1 MQTARIVSIFLLCV
15 VFIKAEETIN
25 KTYSQEIASGSGT
38 EYDQVASCCVIG
50 EAPFHSIDNAIRNLT
65 NNITIKITESDVVLH
80 TKVIV
85 ENLDNIA
92 IIGHGNST
100 VNCIGIGAINFI
112 SCNNV
117 TITGVDW
124 ERCGSSNEPSYPGIS
139 FYKSSNI
146 IIQSCSFNSSTGQA
160 VVFSEVSGNIHIT
173 NSVFTHNKQHGG
185 HGAAVQYSPMI
196 AGYTQTKLVIDSCNF
211 SYNGASKSV
220 IFIGDSGNRELQ
232 YSCLQNSWF
241 IGNEGVPVYLSHHK
255 LHIKGDVLF
264 KQNTV
269 IAGGGIF
276 SSSSIVEFKDKSNVI
291 FCNNLANKC
300 GGAISLNDSR
310 IYFGETSLI
319 RFTNNVATS
328 HGGAL
333 SSSNNSFVLF
343 GGSTMVTL
351 QSNVAGTSGG
361 ALYCENSNV
370 LFAENSTVTFNNN
383 SATFGGAIHST
394 DFSEVSFDE
403 NTSATFTGNDTSDS
417 EGADES
423 NNNSTITFDKTSK
436 VTFSDN
442 KAKYGGAMYSRHYSK
457 ILFGGNTSIM
467 FGNNGARYGGA
478 LYSRGHSEISCDGN
492 ATVIYNGN
500 SASENGGAVYS
511 YVNCNMIFDRNS
523 KVKFSENEAKH
534 GGAVYCRTH
543 SKILF
548 HGNTSVI
555 YKENDGSKS
564 GGAVYLY
571 GNCNITFDGN
581 SMVIFTNN
589 TAAFGGAMY
598 SGSYSEMTFYGNT
611 TVAYNGNN
619 ASENGGAVNSY
630 KNGNVT
636 LDGNSKVTFGSNKA
650 KYGGAVFSRLY
661 SEVRFSRI
669 SKVTF
674 SDNGAKRGAAVY
686 SYSHCQLS
694 FHGNTSV
701 MYNRN
706 YASENGGAV
715 SSFVN
720 CNITFNGNS
729 KVTFGS
735 NKAKY
740 GGAVFSRLY
749 SEVRFSRISKVT
761 FSDNG
766 AKRGAA
772 VYSYS
777 HCQLSFHGNTS
788 VMYNRNYASE
798 NGGAVSSF
806 VNCNVTFNGN
816 SKVTFSDNRANN
828 GGAVYSRDYSQISF
842 NENTSVTYKMNE
854 AIVSGGVVYSH
865 EKCSVLFHDNSTVTF
880 INNSATNGSALYS
893 ETYSDVSFDGTSKVT
908 FHENK
913 AVFGGAMF
921 CGSYSE
927 VSFDGNTVEEDRASA
942 HGGAHHTRN
951 VTSAGHS
958 SVKFV
963 NNEAKTGGAM
973 YCKEYSLLLFEDN
986 SKVEFISNIAEDG
999 GAVSLQQSSIN
1010 FATGSSATFDHNSA
1024 RRSGGAIHLVD
1035 NFIMMFESKSFVIFN
1050 QNTATLHGG
1059 AIFGELKQTNKS
1071 KILSNTTS
1079 VEFSSNTA
1087 LVGDDVYMHI
1097 QASCDEMCLNSSMVG
1112 LNVTHN
1118 NPPRHLALYNPAT
1131 CITTT
1136 NTTNNCNTYFVDN
1149 IMLGQNIKI
1158 NACVLSFHDQP
1169 ARGVDFV
1176 VSGENHDHN
1185 LGRTQFVPIA
1195 CNLFEG
1201 VSVTGKETSDIT
1213 NFTMMITSYTN
1224 SDLEISVQLIAEL
1237 SPCHPGYHYD
1247 NTTQKC
1253 VCHDDS
1259 DIMSCSGS
1267 TSTIKRGYWFGVVDG
1282 KSTVTVCP
1290 KNYCNFTCCETTNGF
1305 YQLSPVR
1312 MNQCSSHRSGTACGS
1327 CEEGYTLSFDSVECV
1342 SFGKCTNGQTVLVIV
1357 LSVIYWIVLV
1367 IAVFIMTYYHVEI
1380 GYLYVITYYYS
1391 MLEILLGQHLY
1402 ASQTLYTAVSIM
1414 SSIAKVSPQF
1424 LGQFCLVKSM
1434 IGIDQEFIHYVHP
1447 LAVTII
1453 VGIICR
1459 SARMSYKLSA
1469 FLSRGI
1475 IRVICFLLLLSY
1487 TSVTT
1492 TSLLLLRSLTFHNIA
1507 KVYTYLSP
1515 DIEYFHGRHLPYVIV
1530 AALFTLMIVIGLP
1543 LLLLLEPFLN
1553 HKINFTRFKPLL
1565 DQFQGCYR
1573 DKYRSFATYY
1583 MICRLVIVSI
1593 LIINSSNDN
1602 TSQVL
1607 LLTANILVAL
1617 IHLIVKPYKA
1627 KILNIF
1633 DGVVLQIIVFISVI
1647 SMYDS
1652 FGSGVLSAITI
1663 LFVMLPLIAFATMEL
1678 IIYKENIKKIV
1689 TYCKPKPNTA
1699 KDNNIVPLSSDIGI
1713 IIDDVMR
1720 RNATI
1725 VDIQSCDDDA
1735 THYRDSFVEVMNEI
1749 ED

>member
-50 EAPFHSIDNAIRNLT
+50 EVPFHSIDSAIRNLT

-232 YSCLQNSWF
+232 YSCLQNSRF
-241 IGNEGVPVYLSHHK
+241 IGNEAVPVYLSHHK

-276 SSSSIVEFKDKSNVI
+276 SSSSIIEFKDKSNVI

-319 RFTNNVATS
+319 RFANNVATS

-351 QSNVAGTSGG
+351 QSNLAGTSGG
-361 ALYCENSNV
+361 ALYYKNSNV

-394 DFSEVSFDE
+394 DFSEVLFDE
-403 NTSATFTGNDTSDS
+403 NTLATFTGNDTSDS
-417 EGADES
+417 EGAVES
-423 NNNSTITFDKTSK
+423 NKNSTITFDKTSK

-467 FGNNGARYGGA
+467 FGNNVARYGGA
-478 LYSRGHSEISCDGN
+478 LYSRGHSEISCDGS

-523 KVKFSENEAKH
+523 NVKFRENKAKY
-534 GGAVYCRTH
+534 GGAMYCRTH
-543 SKILF
+543 SKVLF
-548 HGNTSVI
+548 HGNTSVV

-571 GNCNITFDGN
+571 GDCNIIFDGS

-598 SGSYSEMTFYGNT
+598 SGSYSEVTFYGNT

-674 SDNGAKRGAAVY
+674 SDNGAKHGAAVY

-729 KVTFGS
+729 KVTF
-735 NKAKY
+735 
-740 GGAVFSRLY
+740 
-749 SEVRFSRISKVT
+749 
-761 FSDNG
+761 
-766 AKRGAA
+766 
-772 VYSYS
+772 
-777 HCQLSFHGNTS
+777 
-788 VMYNRNYASE
+788 
-798 NGGAVSSF
+798 
-806 VNCNVTFNGN
+806 
-816 SKVTFSDNRANN
+816 SDNRANN

-842 NENTSVTYKMNE
+842 NENTSVTYKINE
-854 AIVSGGVVYSH
+854 AIVRGGVVYSH

-927 VSFDGNTVEEDRASA
+927 VSFDGNTVEDDRASA

-986 SKVEFISNIAEDG
+986 AKVEFISNIAEDG

-1071 KILSNTTS
+1071 KILSNTTG

-1087 LVGDDVYMHI
+1087 LVGDDVYVHI
-1097 QASCDEMCLNSSMVG
+1097 QASCDEMCLNNSIVG

-1176 VSGENHDHN
+1176 VSGENHNHN
-1185 LGRTQFVPIA
+1185 LGGTQFVPIA

-1259 DIMSCSGS
+1259 DIVSCSGS

-1367 IAVFIMTYYHVEI
+1367 M
-1380 GYLYVITYYYS
+1380 YV
-1391 MLEILLGQHLY
+1391 G
-1402 ASQTLYTAVSIM
+1402 
-1414 SSIAKVSPQF
+1414 
-1424 LGQFCLVKSM
+1424 
-1434 IGIDQEFIHYVHP
+1434 
-1447 LAVTII
+1447 
-1453 VGIICR
+1453 
-1459 SARMSYKLSA
+1459 
-1469 FLSRGI
+1469 
-1475 IRVICFLLLLSY
+1475 
-1487 TSVTT
+1487 
-1492 TSLLLLRSLTFHNIA
+1492 
-1507 KVYTYLSP
+1507 
-1515 DIEYFHGRHLPYVIV
+1515 
-1530 AALFTLMIVIGLP
+1530 
-1543 LLLLLEPFLN
+1543 
-1553 HKINFTRFKPLL
+1553 NFTGSTFV
-1565 DQFQGCYR
+1565 CI
-1573 DKYRSFATYY
+1573 T
-1583 MICRLVIVSI
+1583 
-1593 LIINSSNDN
+1593 N
-1602 TSQVL
+1602 TV
-1607 LLTANILVAL
+1607 
-1617 IHLIVKPYKA
+1617 
-1627 KILNIF
+1627 
-1633 DGVVLQIIVFISVI
+1633 
-1647 SMYDS
+1647 
-1652 FGSGVLSAITI
+1652 
-1663 LFVMLPLIAFATMEL
+1663 
-1678 IIYKENIKKIV
+1678 
-1689 TYCKPKPNTA
+1689 YC
-1699 KDNNIVPLSSDIGI
+1699 
-1713 IIDDVMR
+1713 
-1720 RNATI
+1720 
-1725 VDIQSCDDDA
+1725 C
-1735 THYRDSFVEVMNEI
+1735 
-1749 ED
+1749 

>member
-38 EYDQVASCCVIG
+38 EYDQVGTEYDQVASCCVIG
-50 EAPFHSIDNAIRNLT
+50 EVPFHSIDSAIRNLT

-232 YSCLQNSWF
+232 YSCLQNSRF
-241 IGNEGVPVYLSHHK
+241 IGNEAVPVYLSHHK

-276 SSSSIVEFKDKSNVI
+276 SSSSIIEFKDKSNVI

-319 RFTNNVATS
+319 RFANNVATS

-351 QSNVAGTSGG
+351 QSNLAGTSGG
-361 ALYCENSNV
+361 ALYYKNSNV

-394 DFSEVSFDE
+394 DFSEVLFDE
-403 NTSATFTGNDTSDS
+403 NTLATFTGNDTSDS
-417 EGADES
+417 EGAVES
-423 NNNSTITFDKTSK
+423 NKNSTITFDKTSK

-467 FGNNGARYGGA
+467 FGNNVARYGGA
-478 LYSRGHSEISCDGN
+478 LYSRGHSEISCDGS
-492 ATVIYNGN
+492 AIVIYNGN

-523 KVKFSENEAKH
+523 NVKFRENKAKY
-534 GGAVYCRTH
+534 GGAMYCRTH
-543 SKILF
+543 SKVLF
-548 HGNTSVI
+548 HGNTSVV

-571 GNCNITFDGN
+571 GDCNIIFDGS

-598 SGSYSEMTFYGNT
+598 SGSYSEVTFYGNT

-674 SDNGAKRGAAVY
+674 SDNGAKHGAAVY

-729 KVTFGS
+729 KVTF
-735 NKAKY
+735 
-740 GGAVFSRLY
+740 
-749 SEVRFSRISKVT
+749 
-761 FSDNG
+761 
-766 AKRGAA
+766 
-772 VYSYS
+772 
-777 HCQLSFHGNTS
+777 
-788 VMYNRNYASE
+788 
-798 NGGAVSSF
+798 
-806 VNCNVTFNGN
+806 
-816 SKVTFSDNRANN
+816 SDNRANN

-842 NENTSVTYKMNE
+842 NENTSVTYKINE
-854 AIVSGGVVYSH
+854 AIVRGGAVYSH
-865 EKCSVLFHDNSTVTF
+865 EKCSILFHDNSTVTF

-927 VSFDGNTVEEDRASA
+927 VSFDGNTVEDDRASA

-986 SKVEFISNIAEDG
+986 AKVEFISNIAEDG

-1087 LVGDDVYMHI
+1087 LVGDDVYVHI
-1097 QASCDEMCLNSSMVG
+1097 QASCDEMCLNNSIVG

-1176 VSGENHDHN
+1176 VSGENHNHN
-1185 LGRTQFVPIA
+1185 LGGTQFVPIA

-1259 DIMSCSGS
+1259 DIVSCSGS

-1312 MNQCSSHRSGTACGS
+1312 MNQCSSYRSGTACGS

-1342 SFGKCTNGQTVLVIV
+1342 SFGKCTNGQTVLVII

-1367 IAVFIMTYYHVEI
+1367 MVVFIMTYYHVEI

-1414 SSIAKVSPQF
+1414 SSIVKVSPQF

-1453 VGIICR
+1453 VGIICL

-1553 HKINFTRFKPLL
+1553 HKINFARFKPLL

-1713 IIDDVMR
+1713 IIDDAMR

-1725 VDIQSCDDDA
+1725 VD
-1735 THYRDSFVEVMNEI
+1735 M
-1749 ED
+1749 

>member
-1 MQTARIVSIFLLCV
+1 MIVIAVMQTARIVSIFLLCV

-38 EYDQVASCCVIG
+38 EYDQVGTEYDQVASCCVIG
-50 EAPFHSIDNAIRNLT
+50 EVPFRSIDSAIRNLT

-232 YSCLQNSWF
+232 YSCLQNSRF
-241 IGNEGVPVYLSHHK
+241 IGNEAVPVYLSHHK
-255 LHIKGDVLF
+255 LHIKGDVFF

-269 IAGGGIF
+269 IAGGGIL
-276 SSSSIVEFKDKSNVI
+276 SSSSIIEFKDKSNVI
-291 FCNNLANKC
+291 FCNNLANKY
-300 GGAISLNDSR
+300 GRAISLNDSR

-319 RFTNNVATS
+319 RFANNVATS
-328 HGGAL
+328 HSGAL

-351 QSNVAGTSGG
+351 QSNMAGTSGG
-361 ALYCENSNV
+361 ALYCKNSNV

-417 EGADES
+417 EGAVES
-423 NNNSTITFDKTSK
+423 NKNSTITFDKTSK

-467 FGNNGARYGGA
+467 FGNNVARYGGA
-478 LYSRGHSEISCDGN
+478 LYSRGHSKISCDGN

-571 GNCNITFDGN
+571 GDCNITFDGN

-661 SEVRFSRI
+661 SKVRFSRI

-674 SDNGAKRGAAVY
+674 SDNGAKHGAAVY

-729 KVTFGS
+729 KVTF
-735 NKAKY
+735 
-740 GGAVFSRLY
+740 
-749 SEVRFSRISKVT
+749 
-761 FSDNG
+761 
-766 AKRGAA
+766 
-772 VYSYS
+772 
-777 HCQLSFHGNTS
+777 
-788 VMYNRNYASE
+788 
-798 NGGAVSSF
+798 
-806 VNCNVTFNGN
+806 
-816 SKVTFSDNRANN
+816 SDNRANN

-842 NENTSVTYKMNE
+842 NENTSVTYKINE
-854 AIVSGGVVYSH
+854 AIVHGGVVYSH

-927 VSFDGNTVEEDRASA
+927 VSFDGNTVEDDRASA

-951 VTSAGHS
+951 VTSAGYS

-986 SKVEFISNIAEDG
+986 AKVEFISNIAEDG

-1035 NFIMMFESKSFVIFN
+1035 NFIMMFESKSCVIFN

-1059 AIFGELKQTNKS
+1059 AIYGEVKQTNKS
-1071 KILSNTTS
+1071 KISSNTTS
-1079 VEFSSNTA
+1079 IEFSSNTA
-1087 LVGDDVYMHI
+1087 LVGDDVFVHI
-1097 QASCDEMCLNSSMVG
+1097 QASCDEMCLNNSIVG

-1118 NPPRHLALYNPAT
+1118 NPPHHLALYNPAI
-1131 CITTT
+1131 CINTT

-1158 NACVLSFHDQP
+1158 NACVISFHDQP
-1169 ARGVDFV
+1169 AGGVDFV
-1176 VSGENHDHN
+1176 VSGGAQHHKLD
-1185 LGRTQFVPIA
+1185 GTQFVPIA

-1201 VSVTGKETSDIT
+1201 IGVTGKEISDGT
-1213 NFTMMITSYTN
+1213 NFSMMIRSYTN

-1237 SPCHPGYHYD
+1237 STCHPGYHYD

-1253 VCHDDS
+1253 VCYDDS
-1259 DIMSCSGS
+1259 DIVSCSGS

-1290 KNYCNFTCCETTNGF
+1290 NNYCNFTCCETTNGF

-1342 SFGKCTNGQTVLVIV
+1342 SIEKCTTGQTVLVIV

-1367 IAVFIMTYYHVEI
+1367 IAVLIMTYYHAEI

-1424 LGQFCLVKSM
+1424 LGRFCLVKYLT
-1434 IGIDQEFIHYVHP
+1434 GIDQELIHYVHP

-1453 VGIICR
+1453 VGIICLLT
-1459 SARMSYKLSA
+1459 RMSYKLSA

-1492 TSLLLLRSLTFHNIA
+1492 TSLLLLRSLTFDNID
-1507 KVYTYLSP
+1507 KIYTYLSP
-1515 DIEYFHGRHLPYVIV
+1515 EIEYFHGHHLPYFIV
-1530 AALFTLMIVIGLP
+1530 AVLCTLVIVIGLP

-1553 HKINFTRFKPLL
+1553 CKINFTRFKPLL

-1573 DKYRSFATYY
+1573 DKYRSFAAYY
-1583 MICRLVIVSI
+1583 MICRIVIVSI
-1593 LIINSSNDN
+1593 MIINSSNDN
-1602 TSQVL
+1602 ISQVL

-1617 IHLIVKPYKA
+1617 IHIIVKPYKA
-1627 KILNIF
+1627 KILNSF
-1633 DGVVLQIIVFISVI
+1633 DGVILQIMVFVSVI
-1647 SMYDS
+1647 SLYDS

-1678 IIYKENIKKIV
+1678 IIYKEIIKKII

-1699 KDNNIVPLSSDIGI
+1699 KDNNIVPLSDIGI
-1713 IIDDVMR
+1713 IIDDAMR

-1725 VDIQSCDDDA
+1725 VD
-1735 THYRDSFVEVMNEI
+1735 M
-1749 ED
+1749 